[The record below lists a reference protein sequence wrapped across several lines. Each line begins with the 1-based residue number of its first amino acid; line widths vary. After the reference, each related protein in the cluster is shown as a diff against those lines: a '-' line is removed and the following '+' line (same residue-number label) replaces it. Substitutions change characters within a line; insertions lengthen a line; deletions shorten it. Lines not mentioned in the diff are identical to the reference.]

1 MAQQT
6 VPQNS
11 YSIVLP
17 PLANKTVQL
26 TFEPT
31 YLRLVVYH
39 STDTMLLD
47 ADSEYTSVVSYVY
60 YYPHL
65 GLS

>member
-6 VPQNS
+6 APLNS

-17 PLANKTVQL
+17 PLANETVRL

-31 YLRLVVYH
+31 YLGPVVCH
-39 STDTMLLD
+39 SVDTTLLD
-47 ADSEYTSVVSYVY
+47 ADSEYTPVVSHIY
-60 YYPHL
+60 YHPHL